1 MIKLPFAT
9 GNKNKQRE
17 ILEILPHAIFVPSVE
32 LTEIQPKDHTI
43 DSIVHVARDKAVR
56 AKELLKKP
64 VIIEDTSL
72 RITALDGF
80 PGCLVRFISI
90 TTTQREA
97 ITWALKGVD
106 DRSAEA
112 LCTFAWFDE
121 KKKTSRSV
129 TGSLLGTIA
138 EQRYTQSKY
147 SFGWDD
153 IFIPAGE
160 KKTMAELGSDWKK
173 QYSHRARALA
183 KLINIE

>member
-1 MIKLPFAT
+1 MINLPFAT

-17 ILEILPHAIFVPSVE
+17 ILEILPQAVFLPSVE
-32 LTEIQPKDHTI
+32 LTEIQPKDHTL
-43 DSIVHVARDKAVR
+43 DSIVHVAKDKAIR
-56 AKELLKKP
+56 AKELLKKS

-90 TTTQREA
+90 TNTQRES
-97 ITWALKGVD
+97 ITWALKGVS

-112 LCTFAWFDE
+112 LCTFAWYDE
-121 KKKTSRSV
+121 KEKVAKSV

-138 EQRYTQSKY
+138 ERRFTQSKH

-160 KKTMAELGSDWKK
+160 TKTMAELGSDWKK
-173 QYSHRARALA
+173 KFSHRARALA
-183 KLINIE
+183 KLVKV